1 MKMTYLFILCT
12 LGIFYHK
19 ILQIKQQQQMTRST
33 EESQVR
39 ESHNGVCAN
48 SKPILSRQTSWKRHN
63 SQNEKENDIDDI
75 RIKRGRN
82 TTFDY
87 ISCPLAHMGCRRDL
101 HQDHLQEHYLTA
113 QHQEC
118 VTKCTMLCLEKL
130 HVEPKAISTL
140 LNNDE
145 KYSQVMESVNL
156 LAEGLSVLNDDNTQI
171 HSNQIQI
178 QNSILEQQN
187 QIDQL
192 KNSIEESVKFSQATQ
207 INSRVLETDIESIK
221 QRVSDLSSPAT
232 NDGTFIWKI
241 TDVAEKMN
249 DSISEKQTSIYS
261 PPFYTSPNGYK
272 MCMRLYFNGDGQ
284 ARKSHLSIFFVLLR
298 GDYDAILS
306 WPFCFKITF
315 CLYDQTN
322 NQNHII
328 DSFRPD
334 IKSNSFQR
342 PRSNMNI
349 ASGLPKFCPL
359 TMIQTSNNPYV
370 RDDCMFIRCMIEF
383 ESLSK
388 LAIRQI
394 CKINVALPKTI
405 QQKLIQEEI
414 ERVNTP
420 QTSVS
425 IGENMVTSNEK
436 LNVS

>member
-1 MKMTYLFILCT
+1 MTHT
-12 LGIFYHK
+12 
-19 ILQIKQQQQMTRST
+19 T

-39 ESHNGVCAN
+39 ENHNGACADIE
-48 SKPILSRQTSWKRHN
+48 PILSRQISRKRHN
-63 SQNEKENDIDDI
+63 SQNETENDIDNI
-75 RIKRGRN
+75 RIKRGRY

-118 VTKCTMLCLEKL
+118 VTKCTILCLEKL
-130 HVEPKAISTL
+130 HVEPKVISTL
-140 LNNDE
+140 LDNDE
-145 KYSQVMESVNL
+145 EYSQVIESVNL
-156 LAEGLSVLNDDNTQI
+156 LAEGLSALNDDNARI
-171 HSNQIQI
+171 HNSQIQI
-178 QNSILEQQN
+178 QNSILERQN

-192 KNSIEESVKFSQATQ
+192 KHSIDESVKFSHATQ
-207 INSRVLETDIESIK
+207 INNRVLETDIESIK
-221 QRVSDLSSPAT
+221 EKISDLSGST
-232 NDGTFIWKI
+232 TYDGNFIWKI
-241 TDVAEKMN
+241 TDVAQKIN

-272 MCMRLYFNGDGQ
+272 ICMRLYFNGDGQ
-284 ARKSHLSIFFVLLR
+284 ARRSHLSIFFVLLR
-298 GDYDAILS
+298 GEYDAILS

-322 NQNHII
+322 SQNHII

-342 PRSNMNI
+342 PKSNMNI

-370 RDDCMFIRCMIEF
+370 RDDCMFIRCMVDF
-383 ESLSK
+383 ESVSK

-394 CKINVALPKTI
+394 CKINVGLPKTI

-425 IGENMVTSNEK
+425 IGENLVTSNEK
-436 LNVS
+436 LIVSLKNSNLSSL